1 MTWTSA
7 ASGNYT
13 KAYEEMI
20 DNTASKECPWYVI
33 PSDQKWYAR
42 YLITEILVNRFE
54 KMDPQFPELPESE
67 MNRLQDAKA
76 RLLAE
81 DADEK
86 KNDDK
91 EED

>member
-1 MTWTSA
+1 M
-7 ASGNYT
+7 
-13 KAYEEMI
+13 
-20 DNTASKECPWYVI
+20 
-33 PSDQKWYAR
+33 
-42 YLITEILVNRFE
+42 NRFE